1 MNLVITVNDMAV
13 SGIGSDHPDI
23 EAYYDGSYNS
33 ANQDAIE
40 ICRKM
45 LHDFLSEVKQN
56 KSFLKKQKSH

>member
-1 MNLVITVNDMAV
+1 MAV